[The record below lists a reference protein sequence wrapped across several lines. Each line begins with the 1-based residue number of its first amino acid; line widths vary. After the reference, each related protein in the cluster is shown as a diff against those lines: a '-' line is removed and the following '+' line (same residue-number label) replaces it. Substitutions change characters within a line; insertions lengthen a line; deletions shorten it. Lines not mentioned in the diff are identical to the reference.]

1 MMKVVAWLVLIFVV
15 LLALRMI
22 NLRKA
27 RARARRAEAAPAAA
41 DAQPM
46 VRCVRCGIF
55 LPRSD
60 ASPTAGG
67 YACADRDCVKS

>member
-22 NLRKA
+22 NLRK
-27 RARARRAEAAPAAA
+27 ARARRAEAAPAAA

-67 YACADRDCVKS
+67 FACADRDCVKS